1 MLLVASHDNIY
12 ALWLEDVNATESSY
26 EQRILMR
33 ASMDGGKTFSSVT
46 TLEDVITVPEF
57 EAAAAV
63 VAALAVGGVVAAA
76 RFTKYKRTSAQ

>member
-1 MLLVASHDNIY
+1 
-12 ALWLEDVNATESSY
+12 
-26 EQRILMR
+26 MR